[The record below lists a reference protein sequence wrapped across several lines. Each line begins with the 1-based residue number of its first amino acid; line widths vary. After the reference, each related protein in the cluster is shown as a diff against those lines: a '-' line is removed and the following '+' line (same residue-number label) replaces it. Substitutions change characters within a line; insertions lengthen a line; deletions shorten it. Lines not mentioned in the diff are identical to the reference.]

1 MLEYILSIIAILLL
15 LSLAGYTVKREMTVA
30 NAGLVVV
37 CVLCALIEAA
47 DSLSLRFAASSSS
60 YFVLLLFLQSLLPA
74 AILFCSF
81 TLYRQSPLKSLSP
94 FWWGILFL
102 TFLFPLSVVLYP
114 PDSFLFAPDIGS
126 EKMLFLSPLGYW
138 FYTGIMFAAVVA
150 LMNLEAVFVRV
161 TGKDMWKTK
170 FEFIGIFC
178 ILAFLVFYYSQGLLY
193 RTVNMNLLAVR
204 SAVLILASLLIGY
217 SRLFRGGDVRVA
229 VSRFVLY
236 RSLSIFLVGGYLIAL
251 AVIGEGM
258 RYFGVSLGRDIAIFL
273 AFATGGFIMLVL
285 LSGRLRRRVK
295 VFVNKNFYAQKFDY
309 RDEWIK
315 FTEKL
320 ATCRNIVDV
329 EEALMTTFVDTF
341 ELDGVSLYLRTQH
354 SENYRITASRSMP
367 EIQTHLKPSPALI
380 SYFTDRSRVLNPN
393 DGEYECTEE
402 ESSFV
407 MQSGARCIVPLI
419 ANRTIEGLAVFGRQL
434 SGEGYIYEDFD
445 LMKMIAQQA
454 ALSVVNFH
462 LSEELAETREIAA
475 VAKVSSFI
483 IHDLKNHAYT
493 LSLLLEN
500 AETHIEDSSFQLD
513 MIDTVKN
520 TVASMKEIIERLK
533 GIPEKDRLYT
543 ELIDISMLARET
555 AADMKKY
562 HGDSLVIV
570 EGSPVYAMVDAEEIR
585 KVILNMILNAADAAS
600 GKSLINVS
608 SGMNGDRAY
617 VRVEDDG
624 CGMAEEFIATSLFKP
639 FKSTKKKG
647 LGIGLYQCKQ
657 IVEAHCGSIEVQSA
671 PGKGSVFTVF
681 LPKSVAP

>member
-1 MLEYILSIIAILLL
+1 
-15 LSLAGYTVKREMTVA
+15 
-30 NAGLVVV
+30 
-37 CVLCALIEAA
+37 
-47 DSLSLRFAASSSS
+47 
-60 YFVLLLFLQSLLPA
+60 
-74 AILFCSF
+74 
-81 TLYRQSPLKSLSP
+81 
-94 FWWGILFL
+94 
-102 TFLFPLSVVLYP
+102 
-114 PDSFLFAPDIGS
+114 
-126 EKMLFLSPLGYW
+126 
-138 FYTGIMFAAVVA
+138 
-150 LMNLEAVFVRV
+150 
-161 TGKDMWKTK
+161 
-170 FEFIGIFC
+170 
-178 ILAFLVFYYSQGLLY
+178 
-193 RTVNMNLLAVR
+193 
-204 SAVLILASLLIGY
+204 
-217 SRLFRGGDVRVA
+217 
-229 VSRFVLY
+229 
-236 RSLSIFLVGGYLIAL
+236 
-251 AVIGEGM
+251 
-258 RYFGVSLGRDIAIFL
+258 
-273 AFATGGFIMLVL
+273 
-285 LSGRLRRRVK
+285 
-295 VFVNKNFYAQKFDY
+295 
-309 RDEWIK
+309 
-315 FTEKL
+315 
-320 ATCRNIVDV
+320 
-329 EEALMTTFVDTF
+329 
-341 ELDGVSLYLRTQH
+341 
-354 SENYRITASRSMP
+354 MP

-445 LMKMIAQQA
+445 LMKKIAQQA